1 MLLYF
6 FIVLLVYFLTLIIK
20 ISGSTKKWTF
30 LDVIIL
36 LILIIFSGMR
46 FNVGTDYGLYYYIY
60 NTYISK
66 TFSLSNYYSTN
77 QEFGYYLLSW
87 ITKNISSS
95 PYGIFWTCAI
105 ITYIP
110 IYSRIKK
117 ESKNFTFSMLL
128 FFLLG
133 IYTGPFNIV
142 RQWIAIAINF
152 YALQYIDKN
161 TKKFILLNIVGTLF
175 HSTCI
180 FVMIIQLLAKK
191 IKPTFRFF
199 AFTII
204 LGIMFIIFFN
214 KIYFMSTLFSKLN
227 PRYVDYLKPRSA
239 GIGLKLLTSLRAIL
253 ILYFLLFT
261 EKTKYQYE
269 KSLLI
274 ISLFFMLIGFV
285 NVYVARVELYFSIC
299 LVILLPNVLYQMK
312 LKERWM
318 HQYFFTLLFLI
329 IFTLSLIYYSDLIP
343 YRTYF
348 TGVI

>member
-1 MLLYF
+1 MSLYF
-6 FIVLLVYFLTLIIK
+6 FIILLVYFLALIIK
-20 ISGSTKKWTF
+20 IKGLARKWTF
-30 LDVIIL
+30 LDIIIL
-36 LILIIFSGMR
+36 LILIFFSGLR

-66 TFSLSNYYSTN
+66 TFSLNDYYSTN

-87 ITKNISSS
+87 ITKNVSNS
-95 PYGIFWTCAI
+95 PYGIFWASSI

-110 IYSRIKK
+110 IYSTIKR
-117 ESKNFTFSMLL
+117 ESQNFTFSILL

-133 IYTGPFNIV
+133 IYTGPFNII

-152 YALQYIDKN
+152 YSLKYIDEN
-161 TKKFILLNIVGTLF
+161 RKKFILLNIVGTLF

-180 FVMIIQLLAKK
+180 FIMIIQLLAKN
-191 IKPTFRFF
+191 IKPTFSFF
-199 AFTII
+199 AFTVI
-204 LGIMFIIFFN
+204 LGIMFIIFFE
-214 KIYFMSTLFSKLN
+214 KTYFMSILFSKLN
-227 PRYVDYLKPRSA
+227 PRYGNYFVPRYA
-239 GIGLKLLTSLRAIL
+239 GIGLKLLTLLRALL

-261 EKTKYQYE
+261 KKTEYQYE
-269 KSLLI
+269 KNLLI

-312 LKERWM
+312 LKERWL

-329 IFTLSLIYYSDLIP
+329 IFTMSLIYYSDLIP
-343 YRTYF
+343 YRTYL
-348 TGVI
+348 TEVI